1 MASPG
6 SELKKIRLERGI
18 SLEGVQK
25 KTKIQ
30 LNILKAI
37 EGDSLTNLSP
47 VYLKGFLKIY
57 CNFLGVDPKDY
68 TPSHKEPIAQATD
81 VAAIGEEPQGLKKSP
96 SFFETVSLKLKSLKI
111 EFKKIKTALI
121 SIIVTIFVIFVFFN
135 LGKFL
140 SSKRRAHSIRKKP
153 VATSTLRTN
162 NTAEKKEQIPDRTKV
177 ATKVTPKTTPTVASP
192 SPVETKIQKE
202 TSPGIRLGIR
212 TKENCWMFIKVDGR
226 VVFQRVLE
234 KGRFENWQAKEKIE
248 LSVGNAGAV
257 DLEVNGQLFSN
268 LGRKGQ
274 ALKNIVITK
283 DGLNIAR

>member
-1 MASPG
+1 MASLS

-140 SSKRRAHSIRKKP
+140 SSKRKAHSIRKKP
-153 VATSTLRTN
+153 VATSTLRAN
-162 NTAEKKEQIPDRTKV
+162 NTV
-177 ATKVTPKTTPTVASP
+177 APP

-202 TSPGIRLGIR
+202 TSLGIRLGIR
-212 TKENCWMFIKVDGR
+212 AKENCWMFIKVDGK